1 LPLFAFE
8 YDVQAALHL
17 LRRTPMELAVRI
29 FEHVFASYVNREV
42 VSSDSFVESFELL
55 SEEPTFYVKVE
66 NARVIHEDRER
77 SVSEVD
83 GGLAENLVQ
92 NGSVLFWEQQEF
104 KHEFEMRN
112 LKIIAPGVKVL
123 LYIKTRQDL

>member
-1 LPLFAFE
+1 
-8 YDVQAALHL
+8 
-17 LRRTPMELAVRI
+17 MEFAVRI

-92 NGSVLFWEQQEF
+92 NGSVLFCEQQEF

>member
-1 LPLFAFE
+1 
-8 YDVQAALHL
+8 
-17 LRRTPMELAVRI
+17 MELAVRI

-55 SEEPTFYVKVE
+55 SEEPTFDIKVE

-92 NGSVLFWEQQEF
+92 DGSVLFCKQEF
-104 KHEFEMRN
+104 NKLEKRN
-112 LKIIAPGVKVL
+112 LKRIVPTVSIQRQA
-123 LYIKTRQDL
+123 IKADQ

>member
-1 LPLFAFE
+1 
-8 YDVQAALHL
+8 
-17 LRRTPMELAVRI
+17 MEFAVRI

-55 SEEPTFYVKVE
+55 SEESTFDVKVE

-92 NGSVLFWEQQEF
+92 NGSVLFCEQQEF

>member
-1 LPLFAFE
+1 
-8 YDVQAALHL
+8 
-17 LRRTPMELAVRI
+17 MELAVRI
-29 FEHVFASYVNREV
+29 FEHVFAPYVNREV

-55 SEEPTFYVKVE
+55 SEESTFDVKVK

-92 NGSVLFWEQQEF
+92 NGSVLFCEQQEF

>member
-1 LPLFAFE
+1 
-8 YDVQAALHL
+8 
-17 LRRTPMELAVRI
+17 MELAVRI
-29 FEHVFASYVNREV
+29 FEHVFAPYVNREV

-55 SEEPTFYVKVE
+55 SEESTFDVKVE

>member
-1 LPLFAFE
+1 
-8 YDVQAALHL
+8 
-17 LRRTPMELAVRI
+17 MELAVRI

-55 SEEPTFYVKVE
+55 SEEPTFDIKVE

-92 NGSVLFWEQQEF
+92 DGSVLFCKQEF
-104 KHEFEMRN
+104 NKLEKRN
-112 LKIIAPGVKVL
+112 LKRRAPKVSIQRQA
-123 LYIKTRQDL
+123 IKADQ

>member
-1 LPLFAFE
+1 
-8 YDVQAALHL
+8 
-17 LRRTPMELAVRI
+17 MELAVRI

-55 SEEPTFYVKVE
+55 SEEPTLDIKVE

-92 NGSVLFWEQQEF
+92 DGSVLFCKQEF
-104 KHEFEMRN
+104 NKLEKRN
-112 LKIIAPGVKVL
+112 LKRIAPTVSIQRQA
-123 LYIKTRQDL
+123 IKADQ

>member
-1 LPLFAFE
+1 
-8 YDVQAALHL
+8 
-17 LRRTPMELAVRI
+17 MEFAVRI

-55 SEEPTFYVKVE
+55 SEEPTFDVKVE

-92 NGSVLFWEQQEF
+92 NGSVLFCEQQEF